1 MIKKILL
8 GEFLFCLLSRMRV
21 SGHNLYKLINRVSR
35 ILSSSYSVLIFTSG
49 LFYISS
55 AKGETENE
63 QRLTWHK
70 EPVNLHP
77 DAKVSNWTRF
87 NGIHDDA
94 KSEETKILKNWSK
107 SGPQL
112 IWELRKGEG
121 YASPAIKE
129 NIVVLFHR
137 LKGNE
142 IIEAR
147 RSEDGMPIWSHL
159 YPVEYK
165 DRYGYLN
172 GPRASP
178 VIVGDL
184 VYTLGVTAWLTCME
198 LKTGVVVWKR
208 DLASEFGI
216 PQNFFGKG
224 SNPLAVSK
232 TLVINLGG
240 SNDRSVIGLDLQNGK
255 TKWIVEDSWGASY
268 SSPRFCKLNGRLV
281 CLVFAGGESRPPSG
295 GLLVIDPE
303 NGEKLARVPW
313 RSSNYE
319 SVNAVPP
326 TPIGDNR
333 VFLSECY
340 EHGSGVIH
348 FDESFSPHKLWQNPA
363 LNIHWMTPILRG
375 SLLFGISGRHQR
387 GAQLFC
393 LGLNT
398 GEVFWRE
405 PVTWSYEMNGRS
417 VQLELFRGSIL
428 EVEGHILALSELG
441 SLALMKMDHNGWEIL
456 ATTQLFFA
464 PGTWTLPA
472 LSHGLLYVMQNEIDR
487 TTNKEPRL
495 LCYDL
500 RAM

>member
-1 MIKKILL
+1 
-8 GEFLFCLLSRMRV
+8 
-21 SGHNLYKLINRVSR
+21 
-35 ILSSSYSVLIFTSG
+35 
-49 LFYISS
+49 
-55 AKGETENE
+55 
-63 QRLTWHK
+63 
-70 EPVNLHP
+70 
-77 DAKVSNWTRF
+77 
-87 NGIHDDA
+87 
-94 KSEETKILKNWSK
+94 
-107 SGPQL
+107 
-112 IWELRKGEG
+112 
-121 YASPAIKE
+121 
-129 NIVVLFHR
+129 
-137 LKGNE
+137 
-142 IIEAR
+142 
-147 RSEDGMPIWSHL
+147 MPIWSHL

-198 LKTGVVVWKR
+198 LKTGVVVWQR

-375 SLLFGISGRHQR
+375 SLLFGIS
-387 GAQLFC
+387 
-393 LGLNT
+393 
-398 GEVFWRE
+398 
-405 PVTWSYEMNGRS
+405 
-417 VQLELFRGSIL
+417 
-428 EVEGHILALSELG
+428 ELG